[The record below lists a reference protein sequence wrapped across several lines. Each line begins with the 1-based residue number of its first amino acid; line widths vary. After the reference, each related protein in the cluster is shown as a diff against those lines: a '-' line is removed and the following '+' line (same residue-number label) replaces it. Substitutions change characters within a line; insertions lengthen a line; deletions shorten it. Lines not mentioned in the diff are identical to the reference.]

1 MNRFILNEEEPYE
14 ALRVDPGIEAKQAAR
29 LATLRAGRDQ
39 AAVDAALK
47 DVQSVARGTDNVL
60 YPLKEALRLKA
71 TVGEVCDA
79 LREVW
84 GTYRP
89 TGV

>member
-1 MNRFILNEEEPYE
+1 VDPRIEAEQSARLS
-14 ALRVDPGIEAKQAAR
+14 ALRV
-29 LATLRAGRDQ
+29 GRDQ
-39 AAVDAALK
+39 PAVDAALNE
-47 DVQSVARGTDNVL
+47 VRAVAGGTGNVL

-79 LREVW
+79 LRDVW

-89 TGV
+89 TEA

>member
-1 MNRFILNEEEPYE
+1 M
-14 ALRVDPGIEAKQAAR
+14 RVDPDIEAKQATK

-47 DVQSVARGTDNVL
+47 DVQSAAGGTDNVL

-79 LREVW
+79 LRDVW
-84 GTYRP
+84 GIYRP
-89 TGV
+89 TEA

>member
-1 MNRFILNEEEPYE
+1 
-14 ALRVDPGIEAKQAAR
+14 LRVDPGIEAEQTAKLAA
-29 LATLRAGRDQ
+29 LRAGRDQ
-39 AAVDAALK
+39 AAVDAALGEL
-47 DVQSVARGTDNVL
+47 QAAARGTGNVL
-60 YPLKEALRLKA
+60 YPMKEALRLKA

-89 TGV
+89 TDA